1 MIFLFLLYNFAVCTD
16 VTHIRKLRLKMYNEM
31 QESQLKAWC
40 GGTGIIAVIRLK
52 KHCKIALGKS
62 ILSCLWSVKKQWM
75 ILGDR
80 QLNYF
85 TVKGDR
91 YKCIHQSSSNKSE
104 LCEWVSRVRMSTVF
118 PLALSLF
125 YSFPARNNL
134 ANYLQESNCQD
145 KFLCKNVK
153 KYIYLL

>member
-1 MIFLFLLYNFAVCTD
+1 MVWRHNLPDDFFVFVIQLGTD

-31 QESQLKAWC
+31 QEESHLNAYWC

-52 KHCKIALGKS
+52 KHCKIALGNS
-62 ILSCLWSVKKQWM
+62 IMSCPWSVKKQWI

-91 YKCIHQSSSNKSE
+91 YKCIHQSSSNKSDV
-104 LCEWVSRVRMSTVF
+104 WMSKRSQIVHCVPSGFVF
-118 PLALSLF
+118 ILF
-125 YSFPARNNL
+125 IP
-134 ANYLQESNCQD
+134 CQ
-145 KFLCKNVK
+145 N
-153 KYIYLL
+153 